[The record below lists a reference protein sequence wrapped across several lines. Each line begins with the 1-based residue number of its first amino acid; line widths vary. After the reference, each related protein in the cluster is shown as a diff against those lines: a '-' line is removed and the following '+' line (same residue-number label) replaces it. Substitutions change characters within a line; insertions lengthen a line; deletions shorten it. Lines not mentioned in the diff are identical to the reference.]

1 MRQWRPAL
9 AALALASLLS
19 FPAAAQVTSVSVQLS
34 GAEAERLSGALVALI
49 DSAGAV
55 KAEGLSNGRGAVT
68 LRARPGAYRLRVRRI
83 GFRPLFHEH
92 VVLPHTGILQVPV
105 ESSRVVLNTMVVSAK
120 AECGTVS
127 NEAATL
133 AEVWEEIAKALRA
146 SQLTASDRSAIERA
160 SVYVREIDARGV
172 VLKADTAHISP
183 PRGRPFGSVD
193 PASLVKDGYVRGNEA
208 KGWEYFGPDESVL
221 LSRGFAETHC
231 FRIVRDERRAG
242 EVGLAFE
249 PAASRKLPDI
259 DGILWLDENTSEL
272 REMTFTY
279 VNADIVSRFK
289 PSGFT
294 RFQRMPSGA
303 WIVSEWRLKMPRL
316 GRRAGSWQND
326 LIGHTEKG
334 GRIVGRSTPP
344 G

>member
-1 MRQWRPAL
+1 MA
-9 AALALASLLS
+9 
-19 FPAAAQVTSVSVQLS
+19 VQ
-34 GAEAERLSGALVALI
+34 
-49 DSAGAV
+49 
-55 KAEGLSNGRGAVT
+55 
-68 LRARPGAYRLRVRRI
+68 
-83 GFRPLFHEH
+83 
-92 VVLPHTGILQVPV
+92 
-105 ESSRVVLNTMVVSAK
+105 SSRVVLNTMVVSAK
-120 AECGTVS
+120 AECGSVADD
-127 NEAATL
+127 AATL

-146 SQLTASDRSAIERA
+146 SQLTASDRSSIERA

-172 VLKADTAHISP
+172 VLKADTAHISAQ
-183 PRGRPFGSVD
+183 RGRPFGSVD

-208 KGWEYFGPDESVL
+208 KGWEYFGPDEAVL

-242 EVGLAFE
+242 ELGLAFE

-272 REMTFTY
+272 REMAFTY

-289 PSGFT
+289 PSGYT